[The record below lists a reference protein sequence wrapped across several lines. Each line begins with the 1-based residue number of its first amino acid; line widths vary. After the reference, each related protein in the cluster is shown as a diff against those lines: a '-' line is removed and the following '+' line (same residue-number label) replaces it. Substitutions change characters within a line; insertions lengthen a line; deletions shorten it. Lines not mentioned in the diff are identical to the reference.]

1 MDAKTFFEWKRK
13 APFPNY
19 TYVGLII
26 CIGAVGNPFCPV
38 ESSDFGPPSETNLY
52 YTFYSRVK
60 IPEQP
65 SSRVKHSGHFINLK
79 IFMFRWVY

>member
-1 MDAKTFFEWKRK
+1 MLKHFFEWKRK

-52 YTFYSRVK
+52 YTF
-60 IPEQP
+60 
-65 SSRVKHSGHFINLK
+65 
-79 IFMFRWVY
+79 